1 MPALNSAGKVI
12 GTIYT
17 STARFTDEIV
27 DGARKLETKKN
38 AIKHKVK
45 MSEMENNLGVIA
57 KLSESSAVSSLHGL
71 LRLEDNTTKAGAITA
86 RQISMMHGANREA
99 IRRGRRELENQYQM
113 WQQQIT
119 RGAFAN
125 NPGELAQVQAR
136 MREIRQEQAGLLAQ
150 QAKSYV
156 AEGLAYGKR
165 FLQHTFAEGTTMDR
179 VKKATAYGGIYMTGN
194 IALRGLT
201 GGGVTY
207 NSDGERDIAGIPFV

>member
-1 MPALNSAGKVI
+1 
-12 GTIYT
+12 
-17 STARFTDEIV
+17 
-27 DGARKLETKKN
+27 
-38 AIKHKVK
+38 
-45 MSEMENNLGVIA
+45 
-57 KLSESSAVSSLHGL
+57 
-71 LRLEDNTTKAGAITA
+71 
-86 RQISMMHGANREA
+86 
-99 IRRGRRELENQYQM
+99 M

-136 MREIRQEQAGLLAQ
+136 MREIRQEQADLLAQ

-165 FLQHTFAEGTTMDR
+165 LWQHTFQEGTTMDR
-179 VKKATAYGGIYMTGN
+179 VKKAATYGGIYMGGN

-207 NSDGERDIAGIPFV
+207 NSDGERDIAGIPFI